1 MTLPTILVEKSRGL
15 GGGMQKSLERVGK
28 EEAFQAEGRTDAN
41 VTKYG
46 KAQLAG
52 SSVHF
57 HSGWEGRWEPARSGR

>member
-28 EEAFQAEGRTDAN
+28 EEAVQAEGRTDAN

-46 KAQLAG
+46 KA
-52 SSVHF
+52 
-57 HSGWEGRWEPARSGR
+57 